1 MSNAANTMGGA
12 ALTRRAVVLL
22 AHDPPASIAELDAL
36 LTDACAASL
45 ALEAE
50 RRHLRELIDEL
61 TARRRE
67 WEGQT
72 SPRRTA

>member
-1 MSNAANTMGGA
+1 MGRTP
-12 ALTRRAVVLL
+12 LTRRAVVLL
-22 AHDPPASIAELDAL
+22 ARDPPASIAELDAL

-50 RRHLRELIDEL
+50 RRRLRELIGEL
-61 TARRRE
+61 TARRRAYE
-67 WEGQT
+67 RESQT